1 LPAGLQA
8 RNRPPRLKPALEK
21 EETDMTWNWLSPTR
35 FFFGSGAIADKYE
48 EMKTLGKRA
57 LIVTG
62 KGGSAVRNGSLRD
75 LCRALSDCDISWDIF
90 REVEANPSV
99 ETVRRGAA
107 IARETKTEFVV
118 GLGGGSPLDAAKA
131 IAVLAVNDI
140 TDEEMFAARF
150 TAALPLV
157 AIPTTAGT
165 GSEVTPYSI
174 LTYPAIDSKKS
185 IFSPVIIPVLAY
197 IDPEYTRDIP
207 LNITVDTA
215 VDAYSHALEGY
226 LAVKSNPI
234 SDLIAREALRISGT
248 ELKLLTSGTSPGRAS
263 REALLYASTLAGL
276 VISQTGTSIPHAMGY
291 PLTYF
296 KGIPHGRANGIL
308 MPAYLAFT
316 LRNGDN
322 PKVMEALQCSGFSSL
337 QEFKKLM
344 RDLCGP
350 APECSDNEQTRF
362 IEICSQAKNLSN
374 HIVRPS
380 RQDLESML
388 QESL

>member
-1 LPAGLQA
+1 
-8 RNRPPRLKPALEK
+8 
-21 EETDMTWNWLSPTR
+21 MTWNWLSPTR
-35 FFFGSGAIADKYE
+35 IFFGSGAVDENHE

-62 KGGSAVRNGSLRD
+62 MGGSAARNGSLQD
-75 LCRALSDCDISWDIF
+75 LCQALANCNISWEIF

-99 ETVRRGAA
+99 GTVRRGAA
-107 IARETKTEFVV
+107 IARQADVEFII

-140 TDEEMFAARF
+140 TDEEMFAAQF
-150 TAALPLV
+150 TTALPVV

-185 IFSPVIIPVLAY
+185 IFSPLVIPVIAY
-197 IDPEYTRDIP
+197 IDPDYTGDIP
-207 LNITVDTA
+207 LNITIDTA

-226 LAVKSNPI
+226 LSVKSNPI
-234 SDLIAREALRISGT
+234 SDLIAREALRISGA
-248 ELKLLTSGTSPGRAS
+248 ELKLLASGANPGRAS

-296 KGIPHGRANGIL
+296 KGVPHGRANGIL

-316 LRNGDN
+316 LRNSDN
-322 PKVMEALQCSGFSSL
+322 PRVIEALQCSGFSSL
-337 QEFKKLM
+337 QEFTKLM

-350 APECSDNEQTRF
+350 APECSDSEQTRF

-380 RQDLESML
+380 QQDLKSIL